1 MSARNTLRARSIAV
15 RPPEKKLSHA
25 PVRTLVISVGNSSLF
40 GGVFSDAKLTKSFR
54 VPTSALFRIARYAP
68 AHVDRVVICSV
79 VPPLTPD
86 VQRFVRRTWQ
96 VEPQLLTFDAPHG
109 LQLGYRQP
117 RQLGVDRI
125 AAALGARVA
134 FPKQN
139 VLIVDCGTASTITAL
154 RRDAVLLG
162 GAILPGLAMGPEILA
177 LRTAQLPRVTVTR
190 PRSALGRSTTDAIAS
205 GVFFGHVGA
214 LREVI
219 SRLRAEAFQGKCV
232 VVGTGGHAARF
243 AREKLFTTIQPELIL
258 RGLHEF
264 ADREI
269 RS

>member
-1 MSARNTLRARSIAV
+1 MRARSTSRASSIAA
-15 RPPEKKLSHA
+15 RPTTKKLSPA
-25 PVRTLVISVGNSSLF
+25 RDRTLVLSVGNSSLF
-40 GGVFSDAKLTKSFR
+40 GGSFVNGRLTKSFR
-54 VPTSALFRIARYAP
+54 IPTSALFRIAGYATSR
-68 AHVDRVVICSV
+68 VDRVVVCSV

-86 VQRFVRRTWQ
+86 VLRFVRRTWQ

-109 LQLGYRQP
+109 LQLGYREP
-117 RQLGVDRI
+117 RELGVDRI
-125 AAALGARVA
+125 AAALGARVV
-134 FPKQN
+134 FPQQN

-154 RRDAVLLG
+154 TRDAVLLG

-177 LRTAQLPRVTVTR
+177 LRTAQLPQVPVKR
-190 PRSALGRSTTDAIAS
+190 PRSALGRSTADAIAS
-205 GVFFGHVGA
+205 GVFFGHIGA

-219 SRLRAEAFQGKCV
+219 SRVRTDAFRGKSI
-232 VVGTGGHAARF
+232 VVGTGGHAPRF
-243 AREKLFTTIQPELIL
+243 AGENLFTTIEPELIL